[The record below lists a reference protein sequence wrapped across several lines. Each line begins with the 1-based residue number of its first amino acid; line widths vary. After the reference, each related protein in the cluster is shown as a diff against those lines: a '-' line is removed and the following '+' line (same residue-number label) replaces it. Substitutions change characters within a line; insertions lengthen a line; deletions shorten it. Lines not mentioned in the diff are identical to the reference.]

1 MIGYEKAIK
10 TWKPELCI
18 VVGDVTSTMA
28 CAIVAKK
35 EWVKVAHVEGGISTN
50 ERPKQFLDILGVGKS
65 LIRMTFERAMKLVP
79 ADHVFIVTNK
89 KYKALVME
97 HLPELPQENILCE
110 PSMNNTAPC
119 IAYTALRINALDPNA
134 VFAVLPSDHVI
145 LKEEEYVSKLS
156 QAFDFATSHE
166 AIVTLGI
173 QPTRPDTGYGY
184 INYQKETIGNEQI
197 HKVISFKEKPDL
209 ATAETYLESGD
220 YLWNADAKDI
230 IVISNNHKQIVIK
243 GLKDYIVVDEENALL
258 IYPKSD
264 EQEIKGVVQKLLYD
278 KGIREF
284 VESARQIKA
293 IRQDV
298 EFWVVG
304 ELDAENPAT
313 IDKDD
318 LVRWVDEDVVYY
330 HGFIKDVRSIIAQSD
345 CIVLPSYREGLPRIV
360 IEGMSMAKP
369 VITTLTA
376 GCAETVDEGINGY
389 LVNIKDIK
397 GLTTAFNEFLSLT
410 HDRQV
415 EMGLAGRA
423 KAINEF
429 DDKRIALEIFNLV
442 E

>member
-1 MIGYEKAIK
+1 MDVVVIAPVDEYLTYKEKY
-10 TWKPELCI
+10 PSVRHYGLRLL
-18 VVGDVTSTMA
+18 DRD
-28 CAIVAKK
+28 
-35 EWVKVAHVEGGISTN
+35 STN
-50 ERPKQFLDILGVGKS
+50 PIKDIL
-65 LIRMTFERAMKLVP
+65 LLLELTRRY
-79 ADHVFIVTNK
+79 K
-89 KYKALVME
+89 K
-97 HLPELPQENILCE
+97 I
-110 PSMNNTAPC
+110 
-119 IAYTALRINALDPNA
+119 
-134 VFAVLPSDHVI
+134 
-145 LKEEEYVSKLS
+145 
-156 QAFDFATSHE
+156 
-166 AIVTLGI
+166 
-173 QPTRPDTGYGY
+173 
-184 INYQKETIGNEQI
+184 
-197 HKVISFKEKPDL
+197 KPDL
-209 ATAETYLESGD
+209 ILHFTNKPNIYGGIAARIAGIKSIAVVTGLGYAFINKGFVRKMMTMLYRFSAQYHQKFIFENIEDRELFAKLGIVSGD
-220 YLWNADAKDI
+220 KAISVKGCGVDTTWYHPYPNGQVKNKI
-230 IVISNNHKQIVIK
+230 IFTFI
-243 GLKDYIVVDEENALL
+243 GR
-258 IYPKSD
+258 
-264 EQEIKGVVQKLLYD
+264 LLYD

-284 VESARQIKA
+284 VESARQIKSL
-293 IRQDV
+293 RQDV

-415 EMGLAGRA
+415 EMGIAGRA

-442 E
+442 EGQFKNNNK